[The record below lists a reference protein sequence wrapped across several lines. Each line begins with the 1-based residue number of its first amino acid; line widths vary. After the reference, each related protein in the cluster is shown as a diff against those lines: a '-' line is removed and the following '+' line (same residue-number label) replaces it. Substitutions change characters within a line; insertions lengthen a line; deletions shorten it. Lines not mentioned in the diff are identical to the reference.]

1 MSHIFM
7 CILIGF
13 AKGSSF
19 NLRQ

>member
-13 AKGSSF
+13 AQGSSF